1 MASERKKLSEEN
13 SLLWMKARVILSQ
26 FLRAYFIIFQS
37 SFLFYWNWLK
47 RNFAKNF
54 KAILPRVT
62 KYINV
67 SDKELKS
74 SFPVNRLGT
83 FSSRTTQKNY
93 SFIQTG
99 SVFLVVHPS
108 WVFFCQCLSHL
119 DFQIKQQWSRFLFC
133 CRISGIYSSIRGDN
147 EKFLAWPTFEK
158 IANLMFGHWN
168 IDFWRVNWAE
178 SI

>member
-13 SLLWMKARVILSQ
+13 SLLWMKAKVILSQ

-37 SFLFYWNWLK
+37 SFSFYWNWLK

-108 WVFFCQCLSHL
+108 WVFFLSMPVTL
-119 DFQIKQQWSRFLFC
+119 GLSNQTAVEQVLV
-133 CRISGIYSSIRGDN
+133 
-147 EKFLAWPTFEK
+147 L
-158 IANLMFGHWN
+158 L
-168 IDFWRVNWAE
+168 
-178 SI
+178 